1 VSAPHQPPRRGAA
14 YVVAVAVM
22 ALVIFV
28 AGVLVGGHPRQSG
41 LDQLPAGAR
50 NLLVGGSTG
59 SLPDQVLDVLADRYR
74 GEVDRGK
81 LEQIGAAAIAASLG
95 NRWTRYFTPD
105 QYRDLKRASEGT
117 YTGIGIRATP
127 AKAGIAIREVF
138 PGSPADT
145 AGLVKGDVITS
156 VGGIPVARRGQARS
170 VLAIG
175 GEPGTVVTL
184 GVTGPDGATRT
195 VKVTRG
201 DVTVPLVEGK
211 LVTAPDGCKVA
222 VVSLD
227 RFDQGAGE
235 AVADEVA
242 ALRAKGATA
251 VILDL
256 RGDPGGLL
264 NEAVAVAGNFLK
276 PGEVVVSIKGRTSP
290 EEVLKADGDP
300 IPASIPV
307 TVLVDRKSA
316 SASEIVTGAL
326 KDNGRALVVGT
337 PTFGKSEVQVTIP
350 TTDGGAVKVTFAGY
364 VTPKG
369 TDIGKKGV
377 QPDVRAVDDPRTGA
391 DEALS
396 VALEHACTGKA

>member
-1 VSAPHQPPRRGAA
+1 MSAPHQPPRRSAA
-14 YVVAVAVM
+14 YVVAVVVM
-22 ALVIFV
+22 TVVIFV
-28 AGVLVGGHPRQSG
+28 VGVLVGGHPRQSG
-41 LDQLPAGAR
+41 LDQLPSGAR
-50 NLLVGGSTG
+50 SLLVGGSTG
-59 SLPDQVLDVLADRYR
+59 SLPDQVLNVLADRYR
-74 GEVDRGK
+74 GTVDRAH
-81 LEQIGAAAIAASLG
+81 LEQVGAAAIAASLG
-95 NRWTRYFTPD
+95 NRWTQYFTPD
-105 QYRDLKRASEGT
+105 QYRDLMRASEGT
-117 YTGIGIRATP
+117 YTGIGIRVKP
-127 AKAGIAIREVF
+127 AKAGVAIREVF

-175 GEPGTVVTL
+175 GRPGTVVAL
-184 GVTGPDGATRT
+184 GVIATDGVKRT

-211 LVTAPDGCKVA
+211 LVTAPGGCKVA

-235 AVADEVA
+235 AVAAKVK
-242 ALRAKGATA
+242 ALREKGATA

-256 RGDPGGLL
+256 RGDPGGLVDQ
-264 NEAVAVAGNFLK
+264 AVAVAGDFLK
-276 PGEVVVSIKGRTSP
+276 PGDVVVSTKGRTSP

-307 TVLVDRKSA
+307 TVLVDRNSA

-326 KDNGRALVVGT
+326 KDHGRALVVGT
-337 PTFGKSEVQVTIP
+337 PTFGKSEVQVTVP
-350 TTDGGAVKVTFAGY
+350 TTDGGAVKVTVAGY
-364 VTPKG
+364 LTPKG

-377 QPDVRAVDDPRTGA
+377 QPDVRAVDDPRTAA
-391 DEALS
+391 DESLQ
-396 VALEHACTGKA
+396 VALAHACTGKA

>member
-1 VSAPHQPPRRGAA
+1 MSAPQQPPRRGAA
-14 YVVAVAVM
+14 YVVAVVVM

-28 AGVLVGGHPRQSG
+28 LGVLVGGHPRQSG

-59 SLPDQVLDVLADRYR
+59 SLPDQVLNVLADRYR
-74 GEVDRGK
+74 GEVDRNK
-81 LEQIGAAAIAASLG
+81 LEQVGATAIAASLG

-117 YTGIGIRATP
+117 YTGIGIRAKP

-175 GEPGTVVTL
+175 GKPGTVVVL
-184 GVTGPDGATRT
+184 GVTATDGVKRT

-211 LVTAPDGCKVA
+211 LVTAPGGCKVA
-222 VVSLD
+222 VVALD

-235 AVADEVA
+235 AVADKVA

-256 RGDPGGLL
+256 RGDPGGLVD
-264 NEAVAVAGNFLK
+264 EAVAVAGNFLK
-276 PGEVVVSIKGRTSP
+276 PGEVVVSTKGRTSP

-300 IPASIPV
+300 IPAGIPV
-307 TVLVDRKSA
+307 TVLVDRNSA

-326 KDNGRALVVGT
+326 KDHGRALVVGT
-337 PTFGKSEVQVTIP
+337 PTFGKSEVQVTVP
-350 TTDGGAVKVTFAGY
+350 TTDGGAVKVTVAGY
-364 VTPKG
+364 LTPKG

-391 DEALS
+391 DEALQ
-396 VALEHACTGKA
+396 VALARACTGKA